1 MRRRHWV
8 ALAVGVLPSLPLVLW
23 LALIA
28 FTPQTGPE
36 EMPRLSVLGM
46 ALGWA
51 LMILPVTVTIG
62 AILAGVVYLLAHLIS
77 LGQPST
83 DPRPSPQRRS

>member
-8 ALAVGVLPSLPLVLW
+8 ALVVGLVPSLPLVLW

-46 ALGWA
+46 ALGA
-51 LMILPVTVTIG
+51 AVMIFPFTVTIG
-62 AILAGVVYLLAHLIS
+62 AILAGVVYLFAYLIS
-77 LGQPST
+77 LARPST